1 MRGRIAGLLG
11 AALSIAACGAGAGT
25 SSVEATTATDATAAS
40 STTADAT
47 TGDPTTGDAT
57 SLGATSSTTADDA
70 STGETDSA
78 DSCADDSPEGL
89 MACVDLERYVADLE
103 FIADVRVPGSPHWL
117 AVQERCADVLELAGF
132 DVSLQEYPTGVNVIG
147 VRSGREPALVLGAH
161 YDHIPDCPGA
171 DDNAS
176 GVAGV
181 LEIARVLGAAPL
193 TRALI
198 VACWDEEELGLRGS
212 KAHAAALDGV
222 AIEVAVN
229 FDMIGYASDRPG
241 SQVFPGPLA
250 ARFPALAEELAAHEH
265 RGDFIAITAD
275 ASAEAFA
282 QELEARAESIGRLAG
297 IMTLTS
303 EEKLGDDF
311 SVLALS
317 DHASFWARDVPAIQ
331 VFDTGLF
338 RNPSYHCGSGYDT
351 VGKLDHGFASD
362 VLRATVGALA
372 TIGLAR

>member
-47 TGDPTTGDAT
+47 TEDAATGDAT
-57 SLGATSSTTADDA
+57 SLGATSSTTADGA
-70 STGETDSA
+70 TTGET

-198 VACWDEEELGLRGS
+198 VAR
-212 KAHAAALDGV
+212 
-222 AIEVAVN
+222 
-229 FDMIGYASDRPG
+229 
-241 SQVFPGPLA
+241 VFA
-250 ARFPALAEELAAHEH
+250 
-265 RGDFIAITAD
+265 
-275 ASAEAFA
+275 
-282 QELEARAESIGRLAG
+282 
-297 IMTLTS
+297 
-303 EEKLGDDF
+303 
-311 SVLALS
+311 
-317 DHASFWARDVPAIQ
+317 
-331 VFDTGLF
+331 
-338 RNPSYHCGSGYDT
+338 
-351 VGKLDHGFASD
+351 
-362 VLRATVGALA
+362 
-372 TIGLAR
+372 